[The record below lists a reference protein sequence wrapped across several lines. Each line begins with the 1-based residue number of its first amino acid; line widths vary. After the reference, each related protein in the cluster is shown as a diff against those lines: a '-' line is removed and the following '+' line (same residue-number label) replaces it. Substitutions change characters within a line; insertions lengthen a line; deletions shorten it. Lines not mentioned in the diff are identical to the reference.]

1 MVWYFFRFKGT
12 NRRKHNAK
20 SSEISASEN
29 ALALKASKSY
39 AKTKSITDSH
49 IKLSGFRF
57 DFLKIPTLVSGKKHF
72 DQYLIQ
78 TSDEI
83 RETHRSQQCK
93 SDKANVQKSTVNLK
107 KNLYDH
113 LFDEA
118 VMKAELKNVL
128 FLWAKECEVEISK
141 LPLNKID
148 HILNCSNTIENK
160 VQLQAIVS
168 IGLFESKFESIELDR
183 LRDCLLYKGA
193 DIILAICLCLT
204 IMGYSDPKCIE
215 KLYELITLCQ
225 NSTKTDEAYTSHS
238 LTISYTSLNLMK
250 WAAAM
255 CLAKLNQC
263 NLEIINIL
271 TRPLFDQLVHFIPEQ
286 YPNNR
291 FKIQTQES
299 DFPIKNSADLKEKRT
314 HSFVSNLSN
323 MIKFDLNKRNTFLN
337 AIVYYS
343 EVKMVLRLSRDNS
356 EVEDYLTELLTSPN
370 WRIRLCSCWL
380 LSVILCKLSK
390 NTLTRINRL
399 LLLDWNSMLR
409 IAALHSLQIETNSI
423 NQSLLWCNR
432 SFNDPF
438 LLNNIQSYFKQE
450 GIHKSSLT
458 SESMPH
464 RRAQRLYQ
472 LYKEGLPSAELV
484 RQLHIALLDEYSCV
498 REMACVIIKQEKL
511 AGESIILN
519 ELLKNVKNDVNSNVK
534 LMALRALKTLSSCNV
549 SSPTSECIQN
559 QLCDA
564 VQCEMNSYIRQ
575 KLFHLLLWFIETR
588 FITCDTSDHLNNHK
602 IDLLAKES
610 LLNEYNSLI
619 EKSVDFNK
627 LFDIQD
633 DVIHYILN
641 SYDQSDCLSPSPL
654 SSHKLYSNA
663 IREALIPNYD
673 KSINDDRINQMKRHK
688 LPCEFYSLYNSLKNS
703 VKYDQCEEIRS
714 ELSKMIEPIFSQI
727 LERASENAPE
737 NCYYSYDNDFDLL
750 RALIDEKCKD
760 LVKICHDII
769 QYS

>member
-1 MVWYFFRFKGT
+1 MTFLIRLWFCISLDLKGPT
-12 NRRKHNAK
+12 EET
-20 SSEISASEN
+20 SE
-29 ALALKASKSY
+29 SY
-39 AKTKSITDSH
+39 AKTKSLTDSH
-49 IKLSGFRF
+49 IRLSKFRF
-57 DFLKIPTLVSGKKHF
+57 DFLNIPTLVSGKKHF
-72 DQYLIQ
+72 DQHLIQ

-83 RETHRSQQCK
+83 HETHRSQQCK
-93 SDKANVQKSTVNLK
+93 SDKADVQKSTVNLK

-118 VMKAELKNVL
+118 VMKAELKNAL
-128 FLWAKECEVEISK
+128 FLWAKECEVEILK

-168 IGLFESKFESIELDR
+168 IGLFESKLESNEVDS
-183 LRDCLLYKGA
+183 LRDCLLHKSA

-225 NSTKTDEAYTSHS
+225 NPTKTDEAYTSDS

-263 NLEIINIL
+263 NLEILNIL
-271 TRPLFDQLVHFIPEQ
+271 TIPLFDQLVHFIPEQ
-286 YPNNR
+286 YPKSR

-299 DFPIKNSADLKEKRT
+299 DHPMKKSVDLKEKRT

-337 AIVYYS
+337 AIVFYS
-343 EVKMVLRLSRDNS
+343 EVKMVLRLSRDH
-356 EVEDYLTELLTSPN
+356 
-370 WRIRLCSCWL
+370 
-380 LSVILCKLSK
+380 

-409 IAALHSLQIETNSI
+409 IAALHSLQAETNSI
-423 NQSLLWCNR
+423 NKSLLWCNQ
-432 SFNDPF
+432 SFKDPF
-438 LLNNIQSYFKQE
+438 LINNVKTYFTE
-450 GIHKSSLT
+450 EEIHKSSLT

-472 LYKEGLPSAELV
+472 LYKEGLPPTELV

-511 AGESIILN
+511 AGESVILN
-519 ELLKNVKNDVNSNVK
+519 ELLKIVKNDVNSNVK
-534 LMALRALKTLSSCNV
+534 LMALRALKTLSSCKVN
-549 SSPTSECIQN
+549 STTSECIQN
-559 QLCDA
+559 QLCDV

-588 FITCDTSDHLNNHK
+588 FITCDTTDHLNSHK

-619 EKSVDFNK
+619 EKSIDFNK

-633 DVIHYILN
+633 DVIRYILN
-641 SYDQSDCLSPSPL
+641 SHDQSDCSSPS
-654 SSHKLYSNA
+654 HHHINYTRMLYVKHLFQITTNL
-663 IREALIPNYD
+663 LI
-673 KSINDDRINQMKRHK
+673 MK
-688 LPCEFYSLYNSLKNS
+688 E
-703 VKYDQCEEIRS
+703 
-714 ELSKMIEPIFSQI
+714 
-727 LERASENAPE
+727 
-737 NCYYSYDNDFDLL
+737 
-750 RALIDEKCKD
+750 
-760 LVKICHDII
+760 
-769 QYS
+769 